1 MKISRDQKSRN
12 WLLSSESGVLY
23 KGPKSPWD
31 HPSIIREALQREA
44 EGSADGPKPPRRR
57 EATAGEPSAT
67 G

>member
-31 HPSIIREALQREA
+31 HPSIIRDALQREA
-44 EGSADGPKPPRRR
+44 AGSADGPKPPRRQD
-57 EATAGEPSAT
+57 ASTSGPSASS
-67 G
+67 